1 MRYIA
6 MCSIRSRGHWII
18 PALATLVLDLAT
30 SAPSLAFDE
39 NDLKSLLDTKVCNG
53 CDLEGADLRGRALEG
68 AKLRWSNLKD
78 ADLRGANLNGADM
91 TGASLEHAKLSN
103 ANFQGAKLEGARL
116 LGVDL
121 SEVRLIGA
129 DLRWADLRHL
139 DVDLAFEFVELIG
152 VQLEGAR
159 FKHGVR
165 CAGFPAKGGWGCV
178 TK

>member
-1 MRYIA
+1 MQYIA
-6 MCSIRSRGHWII
+6 MPPHMYPVIRTV
-18 PALATLVLDLAT
+18 ATLVLGLAAGT
-30 SAPSLAFDE
+30 PGFGYDQ
-39 NDLKSLLDTKVCNG
+39 NDLRSLLDTKVCNG
-53 CDLEGADLRGRALEG
+53 CDLEGADLHGKALEG

-78 ADLRGANLNGADM
+78 ADLRSANLNGADL
-91 TGASLEHAKLSN
+91 TGASLERARLGN
-103 ANFQGAKLEGARL
+103 ANLQGAKLEGARM

-159 FKHGVR
+159 FKDGVR
-165 CAGFPAKGGWGCV
+165 CAGFPPKGGWGCV